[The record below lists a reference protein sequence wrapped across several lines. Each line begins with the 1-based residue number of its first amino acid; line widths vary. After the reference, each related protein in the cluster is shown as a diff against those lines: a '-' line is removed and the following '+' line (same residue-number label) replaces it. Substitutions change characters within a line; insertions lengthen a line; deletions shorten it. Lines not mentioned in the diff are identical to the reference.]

1 MTALPTITAEQ
12 GRHLILGLQGLGES
26 HRRPMNDDTLM
37 DLICRLG
44 FVQIDS
50 INMLE
55 RAHHMILSSRATG
68 YRPLQLKRLVERKR
82 QLFENWTHDASVIPS
97 AFYPYWMRRFENRRR
112 LLSDRY
118 TRWHGPDFLKE
129 TAQVLSHI
137 EANGPVLSR
146 ELSPDERKGPGA
158 WWNWHPSK
166 TALEYLWRIGEL
178 AICRR
183 EGFQKVYDLTH
194 RVIPAP
200 HREAPV
206 DHDDLVDWACREALH
221 RLGFGTA
228 GEIAGYWDLITTDD
242 AKRWCDRHLGEGV
255 EPVCVEQIDGRKRT
269 LFGRMDLITA
279 VRATGAP
286 PPGLRILNPFDPV
299 LRDRKR
305 LKGLFGFDYRIE
317 VFVPAEKRTFGYYVF
332 PILEGDRMVGRI
344 DMKADRNADALQI
357 TALWPEPGIRFGKG
371 RMKKLESELDRQ
383 RKFGNLSG
391 IRYEDGW
398 LRDPIVLNQA
408 L

>member
-1 MTALPTITAEQ
+1 MTALPTITAEE
-12 GRHLILGLQGLGES
+12 GRRLILDLQGLGES
-26 HRRPMNDDTLM
+26 HRRKMDDAALM
-37 DLICRLG
+37 DLIRRLG
-44 FVQIDS
+44 FVQVDS

-68 YRPLQLKRLVERKR
+68 YRPVQLKRLLEKKR
-82 QLFENWTHDASVIPS
+82 HLFENWTHDASVIPS
-97 AFYPYWMRRFENRRR
+97 DFYPYWMRRFENRRR
-112 LLSDRY
+112 TLSDRY
-118 TRWHGPDFLKE
+118 ARWHGPDFLKE
-129 TAQVLSHI
+129 TEQVLNHI
-137 EANGPVLSR
+137 ETNGAVLSR
-146 ELSPDERKGPGA
+146 DLSPEERKGPGA

-166 TALEYLWRIGEL
+166 TALEYLWRVGEL

-194 RVIPAP
+194 RVIPPP

-206 DHDDLVDWACREALH
+206 DHDALVDWSCREALK

-228 GEIAGYWDLITTDD
+228 GEIAGYWNLISTDE
-242 AKRWCDRHLGEGV
+242 AKAWCERNLGTEV
-255 EPVCVEQIDGRKRT
+255 VPVCVEQIDGGKRT
-269 LFGRMDLITA
+269 LFGRPDLVEA
-279 VRATGAP
+279 AQQASVA

-299 LRDRKR
+299 MRDRKR

-317 VFVPAEKRTFGYYVF
+317 VFVPAEKRTYGYYVF

-344 DMKADRNADALQI
+344 DMKADRAADVLQV
-357 TALWPEPGIRFGKG
+357 TALWPEPGLSFGKG

-391 IRYEDGW
+391 IRFEDGW
-398 LRDPIVLNQA
+398 LRPAIA
-408 L
+408 